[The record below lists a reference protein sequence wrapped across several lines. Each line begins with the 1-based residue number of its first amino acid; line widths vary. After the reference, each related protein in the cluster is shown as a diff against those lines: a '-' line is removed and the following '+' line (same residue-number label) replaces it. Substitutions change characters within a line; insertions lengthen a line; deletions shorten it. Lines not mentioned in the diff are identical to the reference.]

1 MSGPAP
7 SVYRAGRQSA
17 HSSEN
22 FLEGACNATIADIKN
37 ASAHFGSR
45 VLELFGPTRRDAAE

>member
-22 FLEGACNATIADIKN
+22 ILADIKN
-37 ASAHFGSR
+37 ANAHFGSR

>member
-22 FLEGACNATIADIKN
+22 ILADIANIKN